1 VRATVDEAQSVNFSA
16 GPLTGLLAI
25 VAACVGAGVLL
36 GGFVAGLVDFARLGT
51 SGDVTWS
58 TRIGGYVGGIVA
70 LVLLAF
76 DLLIG

>member
-1 VRATVDEAQSVNFSA
+1 MHAVVDEAQSVNFSA

-36 GGFVAGLVDFARLGT
+36 GGFVAGLVHFARLGPN
-51 SGDVTWS
+51 GDATWS

-70 LVLLAF
+70 LMLLAF
-76 DLLIG
+76 DILIG